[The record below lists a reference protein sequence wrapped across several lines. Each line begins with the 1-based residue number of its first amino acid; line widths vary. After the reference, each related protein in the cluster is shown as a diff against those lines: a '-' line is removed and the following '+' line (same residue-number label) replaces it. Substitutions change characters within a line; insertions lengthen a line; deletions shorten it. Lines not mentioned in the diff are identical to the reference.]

1 MPTESST
8 FAQGPTL
15 GVEAL
20 GDRALLVIL
29 GKGIDPAVNDQVH
42 RLAALLR
49 DRRLPGVHDLVPA
62 YATVTV
68 HYDPAAWSGGKVPP
82 HEALRREIIRLW
94 KSART
99 AVVPPPRQVEIPVC
113 YGGAFGPD
121 LAEVASLCALSEEEV
136 IARHAAASYRVY
148 MIGFSPGFAYL
159 GGLDATIAA
168 PGGLRPGSR
177 SPQVRW
183 ASRECR
189 RASIRWPRPAAGRSS
204 GELRS
209 TCSCPPRRI
218 PACSTQATACAS
230 SPSMPRP
237 SGLRR
242 GDPVSLR
249 VESFGLLTTIQD
261 LGRRGFQHLGV
272 GPGGAMDEASHRMAN
287 LLLGNPAHAPTLE
300 MTLTA
305 PACGSKP
312 SR

>member
-20 GDRALLVIL
+20 GDRALLVVL

-82 HEALRREIIRLW
+82 HEALKREIIRLW
-94 KSART
+94 KTART

-121 LAEVASLCALSEEEV
+121 LAEVASLCALSEKEV

-168 PGGLRPGSR
+168 P
-177 SPQVRW
+177 
-183 ASRECR
+183 R
-189 RASIRWPRPAAGRSS
+189 RATPRLKVPAGSVGIAGMQT
-204 GELRS
+204 GIYPL
-209 TCSCPPRRI
+209 
-218 PACSTQATACAS
+218 AT
-230 SPSMPRP
+230 
-237 SGLRR
+237 
-242 GDPVSLR
+242 
-249 VESFGLLTTIQD
+249 
-261 LGRRGFQHLGV
+261 
-272 GPGGAMDEASHRMAN
+272 PGGWQIIGRTPKHLFLPTQENPCLLNPGDRLRFVPIDAEAFQASTME
-287 LLLGNPAHAPTLE
+287 GP
-300 MTLTA
+300 
-305 PACGSKP
+305 
-312 SR
+312 